1 LTISSLAAEG
11 YDMTIYTASDASGFI
26 NSNLK
31 FAQWA
36 SMAGNYTV
44 ESFESVPPTELTMD
58 FTVNGHTFTAG
69 NSYGLSI
76 LDQPMA
82 GMTAHS
88 GTHYLHGGSYAN
100 GGASPVLWDLPSA
113 QTGFGFFGTDVELG
127 NVTITFVS
135 GDSHTFAVEGTNF
148 FWGILNTPQPVLKV
162 TITPA
167 RLPNDAVGYDDFVV
181 VPEPA
186 TICLLGLGALSF
198 VSRKNNKKTQ
208 IVKEK

>member
-11 YDMTIYTASDASGFI
+11 YGMTIYTASDASGFI
-26 NSNLK
+26 NSNIK

-36 SMAGNYTV
+36 SMAGNYTT
-44 ESFESVPPTELTMD
+44 ESFESVAPTPLITS
-58 FTVNGHTFTAG
+58 FTTTNGHTFTAG
-69 NSYGLSI
+69 SSYGLSV
-76 LDQPMA
+76 LDQPDS
-82 GMTAHS
+82 GMFAHS
-88 GTHYLHGGSYAN
+88 GTHYLHGGSFVT
-100 GGASPVLWDLPSA
+100 GGASPVVWNLPSA

-135 GDSHTFAVEGTNF
+135 GDSHMFVVGGTNF

-167 RLPNDAVGYDDFVV
+167 NLPNDAVGYDDFVI

-186 TICLLGLGALSF
+186 TIYLLGLGGLGLIR
-198 VSRKNNKKTQ
+198 RKR
-208 IVKEK
+208 